1 MHGRLRCRRQ
11 LRLAAWA
18 YTLGCDPTGTLER
31 EARMDDITRRRFI
44 EAASLAAAVSPLAAA
59 AQNQDQAPAPTRATS
74 PRATSRARDLTDGE
88 LEAMFRR
95 CSNTG
100 KWGPNDELGT
110 LNFITPAK
118 RIAAAQ
124 LVKTGEVVSVGR
136 DLTTRQSKTNGQPVV
151 HVMMFSDANSPSCG
165 DYFTIAPHGMVVTHM
180 DALCHF
186 SWKDQFYNGRK
197 RSETLTA
204 SGAKWGSIYAQ
215 RQGIFTRG
223 VLLDVAAARRV
234 SWYKPDEYVTV
245 ADFEVAEKRQRVRVE
260 SGDAIFVRT
269 GMERMEAELGEQ
281 DIYPRAGLH
290 AECVE
295 WMHNRQ
301 VSVYGGDCI
310 EKLPY
315 PSESFTSA
323 VHMIV
328 LASMG
333 LPILDWPSLTE
344 LARTCE
350 RLGRWDYLLTTA
362 PLRLPGGTASPI
374 NPLCLF

>member
-1 MHGRLRCRRQ
+1 MI
-11 LRLAAWA
+11 
-18 YTLGCDPTGTLER
+18 E
-31 EARMDDITRRRFI
+31 ITRRRFI
-44 EAASLAAAVSPLAAA
+44 ETASLAAVASPIAAA
-59 AQNQDQAPAPTRATS
+59 AQSAGQAPAPTRTNAS
-74 PRATSRARDLTDGE
+74 RGTSRARDLTDAE
-88 LEAMFRR
+88 LEAMFHR

-100 KWGPNDELGT
+100 KWGANDELGT
-110 LNFITPAK
+110 LNYITPAK
-118 RIAAAQ
+118 RVAAAQ

-136 DLTTRQSKTNGQPVV
+136 DLSTRQSKTNGQPVV
-151 HVMMFSDANSPSCG
+151 HMMMFSAANSPSCG
-165 DYFTIAPHGMVVTHM
+165 DYFTIASHGMVVTHM

-186 SWKDQFYNGRK
+186 SWKDQLYNGRK
-197 RSETLTA
+197 RSETLTP
-204 SGAKWGSIYAQ
+204 SGARWGSIYAQ
-215 RQGIFTRG
+215 RQGIVTRG
-223 VLLDVAAARRV
+223 VLLDVAAARGV
-234 SWYKPDEYVTV
+234 TWYQPDEYVTV
-245 ADFEVAEKRQRVRVE
+245 ADLEAAEKRQRVRVE

-269 GMERMEAELGEQ
+269 GMERMETELGEQ
-281 DIYPRAGLH
+281 DVYPRAGLH

-333 LPILDWPSLTE
+333 LPILDWPALTE
-344 LARTCE
+344 LASTCE

-374 NPLCLF
+374 NPLAIF

>member
-1 MHGRLRCRRQ
+1 MQ
-11 LRLAAWA
+11 
-18 YTLGCDPTGTLER
+18 E
-31 EARMDDITRRRFI
+31 ITRRRFI
-44 EAASLAAAVSPLAAA
+44 EAASLAAAVPAVAAA
-59 AQNQDQAPAPTRATS
+59 AQSSSAAQSAGPTRAAA
-74 PRATSRARDLTDGE
+74 PRTTSRARDLTDAE

-100 KWGPNDELGT
+100 RWGANDELGT
-110 LNFITPAK
+110 LNYITPAK
-118 RIAAAQ
+118 RIAAAA
-124 LVKTGEVVSVGR
+124 LVKTGEVVSVAR
-136 DLTTRQSKTNGQPVV
+136 DLTTRQSKTNAQPVV
-151 HVMMFSDANSPSCG
+151 HTMAAIDPNGPAAVDS
-165 DYFTIAPHGMVVTHM
+165 FTIASHGMVVTHM

-197 RSETLTA
+197 RSETLSA
-204 SGAKWGSIYAQ
+204 SGATWGSIYAQ

-223 VLLDVAAARRV
+223 VLLDVAAARGVR
-234 SWYKPDEYVTV
+234 WYNPDEYVTV
-245 ADFEVAEKRQRVRVE
+245 ADFEAAEKRQRVRVG
-260 SGDAIFVRT
+260 SGDALFVRT
-269 GMERMEAELGEQ
+269 GMERMEAEQGEQ

-290 AECVE
+290 AECAE
-295 WMHNRQ
+295 WMHGRQ
-301 VSVYGGDCI
+301 ASVYGGDCI

-344 LARTCE
+344 LAATCE
-350 RLGRWDYLLTTA
+350 RLQRWDYLLTTA

-374 NPLCLF
+374 NPLCIF

>member
-1 MHGRLRCRRQ
+1 MI
-11 LRLAAWA
+11 
-18 YTLGCDPTGTLER
+18 E
-31 EARMDDITRRRFI
+31 ITRRRFI
-44 EAASLAAAVSPLAAA
+44 ETASLAAAAPPLAAA
-59 AQNQDQAPAPTRATS
+59 AQSAAQAPAPTRASS
-74 PRATSRARDLTDGE
+74 PRATSRARDLTDAE

-100 KWGPNDELGT
+100 KWGANDELGT
-110 LNFITPAK
+110 LNYITPAK
-118 RIAAAQ
+118 RVAAAQ
-124 LVKTGEVVSVGR
+124 LVKTGEVVSVAR
-136 DLTTRQSKTNGQPVV
+136 DLSTRQSKTNGQPVV
-151 HVMMFSDANSPSCG
+151 HMMMFSAANSPSCG
-165 DYFTIAPHGMVVTHM
+165 DYFTIASHGMVVTHM

-186 SWKDQFYNGRK
+186 SWKDQLYNGRK
-197 RSETLTA
+197 RSETLTP
-204 SGAKWGSIYAQ
+204 SGARWGSIYAQ
-215 RQGIFTRG
+215 KQGIVTRG
-223 VLLDVAAARRV
+223 VLLDVAAARGV
-234 SWYKPDEYVTV
+234 KWYEPDEYVTV
-245 ADFEVAEKRQRVRVE
+245 ADLEAAEKRQRVRVE

-269 GMERMEAELGEQ
+269 GMERMEMELGEQ

-290 AECVE
+290 AECAE

-333 LPILDWPSLTE
+333 LPILDWPALTE
-344 LARTCE
+344 LASTCE

-374 NPLCLF
+374 NPLAIF

>member
-1 MHGRLRCRRQ
+1 MN
-11 LRLAAWA
+11 
-18 YTLGCDPTGTLER
+18 E
-31 EARMDDITRRRFI
+31 MTRRKFI
-44 EAASLAAAVSPLAAA
+44 EAASLAAAVPPLAGG
-59 AQNQDQAPAPTRATS
+59 AQRGTQTPPAAPTRATAL
-74 PRATSRARDLTDGE
+74 RTTTRARDLTDAE

-95 CSNTG
+95 CSNAG
-100 KWGPNDELGT
+100 KWGANDELGT
-110 LNFITPAK
+110 LNYITPAK
-118 RIAAAQ
+118 RVAAAA
-124 LVKTGEVVSVGR
+124 LVKTGEVVSVAR
-136 DLTTRQSKTNGQPVV
+136 DLTTKASKTNGEPVV
-151 HVMMFSDANSPSCG
+151 HKMAAIDPNGPAATDSFS
-165 DYFTIAPHGMVVTHM
+165 IAAHGMVVTHM

-204 SGAKWGSIYAQ
+204 NGAQWGSIYAQ
-215 RQGIFTRG
+215 RHGIFTRG
-223 VLLDVAAARRV
+223 VLLDVAAARGVR
-234 SWYKPDEYVTV
+234 WYNSDEYVTV
-245 ADFEVAEKRQRVRVE
+245 ADFEAAEKRQRVRVG

-269 GMERMEAELGEQ
+269 GMERMEAEQGEQ

-290 AECVE
+290 ADCAE
-295 WMHNRQ
+295 WMHRRQ

-323 VHMIV
+323 IHMIV

-333 LPILDWPSLTE
+333 LPILDWPALTE
-344 LARTCE
+344 LAATCE
-350 RLGRWDYLLTTA
+350 RLQRWDYLLTTA

>member
-1 MHGRLRCRRQ
+1 MN
-11 LRLAAWA
+11 
-18 YTLGCDPTGTLER
+18 E
-31 EARMDDITRRRFI
+31 ISRRRFL
-44 EAASLAAAVSPLAAA
+44 ETASLAAAAAPLAAQTATRSA
-59 AQNQDQAPAPTRATS
+59 A
-74 PRATSRARDLTDGE
+74 PRATSRARDLTDAE

-110 LNFITPAK
+110 LNYITPAK
-118 RIAAAQ
+118 RIAAAR
-124 LVKTGEVVSVGR
+124 LVRTGEVVSAGR

-151 HVMMFSDANSPSCG
+151 HTMSVDANSVAATDS
-165 DYFTIAPHGMVVTHM
+165 FSIASHGMVVTHM

-186 SWKDQFYNGRK
+186 SWKDQLYNGRK
-197 RSETLTA
+197 RSETLTS
-204 SGAKWGSIYAQ
+204 SGARWGSIYAQ

-223 VLLDVAAARRV
+223 VLLDVAAARGV
-234 SWYKPDEYVTV
+234 NWYQPDEYVTV
-245 ADFEVAEKRQRVRVE
+245 ADFEAAEKRQGVRVA
-260 SGDAIFVRT
+260 SGDAIFLRT

-281 DIYPRAGLH
+281 DIYPRAGMH
-290 AECVE
+290 AECAE
-295 WMHNRQ
+295 WMHTRQ
-301 VSVYGGDCI
+301 VSLYGGDCI

-315 PSESFTSA
+315 PSESLTSA

-333 LPILDWPSLTE
+333 LPILDWPALTE

-350 RLGRWDYLLTTA
+350 RLKRWDYLLTTA

>member
-1 MHGRLRCRRQ
+1 MN
-11 LRLAAWA
+11 
-18 YTLGCDPTGTLER
+18 E
-31 EARMDDITRRRFI
+31 ITRRRFI
-44 EAASLAAAVSPLAAA
+44 ETASLAAAAPSFAAV
-59 AQNQDQAPAPTRATS
+59 AQNSGQAPGSSRETA
-74 PRATSRARDLTDGE
+74 PRATSRARDLTDSE

-95 CSNTG
+95 CSNAG

-110 LNFITPAK
+110 LNYITPAK

-124 LVKTGEVVSVGR
+124 LVKTGEVVSVAR
-136 DLTTRQSKTNGQPVV
+136 DLTTQKSKTNGQPVV
-151 HVMMFSDANSPSCG
+151 HVMSFTEAGPSSSDS
-165 DYFTIAPHGMVVTHM
+165 FTIAPHGMVVTHM

-197 RSETLTA
+197 RSETLTT

-223 VLLDVAAARRV
+223 VLLDVAAARGV
-234 SWYKPDEYVTV
+234 TWYKPDEYVTV
-245 ADFEVAEKRQRVRVE
+245 ADFEAAEKRQRLRVG

-269 GMERMEAELGEQ
+269 GMERMEMELGEQ

-323 VHMIV
+323 MHMIV

-333 LPILDWPSLTE
+333 LPILDWPALTE

-362 PLRLPGGTASPI
+362 PLRLPGGTSSPI
-374 NPLCLF
+374 NPLAIF

>member
-1 MHGRLRCRRQ
+1 MN
-11 LRLAAWA
+11 
-18 YTLGCDPTGTLER
+18 E
-31 EARMDDITRRRFI
+31 ISRRRFI
-44 EAASLAAAVSPLAAA
+44 EAASLAAAAPAVAAA
-59 AQNQDQAPAPTRATS
+59 AQNQSQTQPAGPARAAAN
-74 PRATSRARDLTDGE
+74 RATSRARDLTDAE

-95 CSNTG
+95 CSNAG
-100 KWGPNDELGT
+100 RWGANDEIGT
-110 LNFITPAK
+110 LNYITAAK
-118 RIAAAQ
+118 RVAAAK
-124 LVKTGEVVSVGR
+124 LVKTGDVVSVAR
-136 DLTTRQSKTNGQPVV
+136 DLTTRASKTNADPVV
-151 HVMMFSDANSPSCG
+151 HTMARIDPNGPAATDSFS
-165 DYFTIAPHGMVVTHM
+165 IASHGMVVTHM

-186 SWKDQFYNGRK
+186 SWRDQFYNGRK

-204 SGAKWGSIYAQ
+204 IGATWGSIYAQ

-223 VLLDVAAARRV
+223 VLLDVAAARGVR
-234 SWYKPDEYVTV
+234 WYNPDEYVTV
-245 ADFEVAEKRQRVRVE
+245 ADFEAAEKRQRVRVS

-290 AECVE
+290 AECAE
-295 WMHNRQ
+295 WMHDRQ

-333 LPILDWPSLTE
+333 LPILDWPALTG
-344 LARTCE
+344 LAATCE
-350 RLGRWDYLLTTA
+350 RLQRWDYLLTAA

>member
-1 MHGRLRCRRQ
+1 
-11 LRLAAWA
+11 
-18 YTLGCDPTGTLER
+18 
-31 EARMDDITRRRFI
+31 MDEITRRRFI
-44 EAASLAAAVSPLAAA
+44 ETASLAAAIPPLAAA
-59 AQNQDQAPAPTRATS
+59 AQTPAPTRATS
-74 PRATSRARDLTDGE
+74 SRATSRASDLTDTE

-100 KWGPNDELGT
+100 KWGANDELGT
-110 LNFITPAK
+110 LNYITPAR

-151 HVMMFSDANSPSCG
+151 HVMMFADANSPSCG

-204 SGAKWGSIYAQ
+204 SGAKWGSIHAQ

-223 VLLDVAAARRV
+223 VLLDVAAARGV

-245 ADFEVAEKRQRVRVE
+245 ADFEAAEKRQRVRVE

-344 LARTCE
+344 LASTCE

-374 NPLCLF
+374 NPLCIF

>member
-1 MHGRLRCRRQ
+1 MN
-11 LRLAAWA
+11 
-18 YTLGCDPTGTLER
+18 E
-31 EARMDDITRRRFI
+31 ITRRRFI
-44 EAASLAAAVSPLAAA
+44 EAASLAAAASPLAAT
-59 AQNQDQAPAPTRATS
+59 AQSRTQTPAPAPGRATAR
-74 PRATSRARDLTDGE
+74 RATSRARDLSDAE

-100 KWGPNDELGT
+100 RWGADDELGT
-110 LNFITPAK
+110 LNYITPTK
-118 RIAAAQ
+118 RVAAAA
-124 LVKTGEVVSVGR
+124 LVRTGEVVSVSR
-136 DLTTRQSKTNGQPVV
+136 DLTTRQSKSNAQPVV
-151 HVMMFSDANSPSCG
+151 HTIAFSDANSPSVV
-165 DYFTIAPHGMVVTHM
+165 DSFAIASHGMVVTHM

-223 VLLDVAAARRV
+223 VLLDVAAARGVR
-234 SWYKPDEYVTV
+234 WYNSDEYVTV
-245 ADFEVAEKRQRVRVE
+245 ADFEAAEQRQRVRVG

-269 GMERMEAELGEQ
+269 GMERMEAEQGEQ

-290 AECVE
+290 AECAE
-295 WMHNRQ
+295 WMHDRQ

-323 VHMIV
+323 IHMIV

-333 LPILDWPSLTE
+333 LPILDWPALTE
-344 LARTCE
+344 LAATCE
-350 RLGRWDYLLTTA
+350 RLRRWDYLLTTA

>member
-1 MHGRLRCRRQ
+1 V
-11 LRLAAWA
+11 AAQFDSEVR
-18 YTLGCDPTGTLER
+18 T
-31 EARMDDITRRRFI
+31 MDITRRRFI
-44 EAASLAAAVSPLAAA
+44 ETAGIAAAVPTLANGALAASQGA
-59 AQNQDQAPAPTRATS
+59 TRATA
-74 PRATSRARDLTDGE
+74 PRKTSRARDLTDAE
-88 LEAMFRR
+88 LEAMFHR

-100 KWGPNDELGT
+100 RWGPNDELGT
-110 LNFITPAK
+110 LNYITPQK
-118 RIAAAQ
+118 RIAAAA
-124 LVKTGEVVSVGR
+124 LVKLGEVVSVGR
-136 DLTTRQSKTNGQPVV
+136 DLSTKQSKTNGQPVV
-151 HVMMFSDANSPSCG
+151 HMMIYTDAKSPSCS

-186 SWKDQFYNGRK
+186 SWNDQFYNGRK
-197 RSETLTA
+197 RSESLTA
-204 SGAKWGSIYAQ
+204 SGSKWGSIHAQ

-223 VLLDVAAARRV
+223 VLLDVAAARGV
-234 SWYKPDEYVTV
+234 PWYNPDEYVTA
-245 ADFEVAEKRQRVRVE
+245 ADFEAAEKRQRVKVE

-295 WMHNRQ
+295 WMHDRQ

-333 LPILDWPSLTE
+333 LPILDWPALTE

-350 RLGRWDYLLTTA
+350 RLNRWDYLLTTA
-362 PLRLPGGTASPI
+362 PLRLPGGTSSPI
-374 NPLCLF
+374 NPLCIF

>member
-1 MHGRLRCRRQ
+1 
-11 LRLAAWA
+11 
-18 YTLGCDPTGTLER
+18 
-31 EARMDDITRRRFI
+31 MDDITRRRFI

-59 AQNQDQAPAPTRATS
+59 AQNREQAPAPTRATS
-74 PRATSRARDLTDGE
+74 PRATSRARDLTDAE

-100 KWGPNDELGT
+100 KWGTNDELGT
-110 LNFITPAK
+110 LNYITPAK

-223 VLLDVAAARRV
+223 VLLDVAAARGV
-234 SWYKPDEYVTV
+234 SWYRPDEYVTV
-245 ADFEVAEKRQRVRVE
+245 ADFEAAEKRQRVRVE

-269 GMERMEAELGEQ
+269 GMERMETELGEQ

>member
-1 MHGRLRCRRQ
+1 M
-11 LRLAAWA
+11 
-18 YTLGCDPTGTLER
+18 
-31 EARMDDITRRRFI
+31 
-44 EAASLAAAVSPLAAA
+44 EAASLVAAAPSLMTAAG
-59 AQNQDQAPAPTRATS
+59 APSQGTTRATA
-74 PRATSRARDLTDGE
+74 PRATTRARDLTDAE
-88 LEAMFRR
+88 LEAMFHR
-95 CSNTG
+95 CSNAG
-100 KWGPNDELGT
+100 RWGANDEIGT
-110 LNFITPAK
+110 LNYITAKK
-118 RIAAAQ
+118 RIASAG
-124 LVKTGEVVSVGR
+124 LVKTGDVVSVGR
-136 DLTTRQSKTNGQPVV
+136 DLSTIKTKTNGQPVA
-151 HVMMFSDANSPSCG
+151 HVMQVSANSPSSG
-165 DYFTIAPHGMVVTHM
+165 DSFTIYPHGMTVTHM

-186 SWKDQFYNGRK
+186 SWNDQFYNGRK
-197 RSETLTA
+197 RSLTLSA

-223 VLLDVAAARRV
+223 VLLDVAAARGV
-234 SWYKPDEYVTV
+234 TWYKPDEYVTV
-245 ADFEVAEKRQRVRVE
+245 ADFEAAEKKQHLRVE

-269 GMERMEAELGEQ
+269 GMERMEAEQGEQ

-295 WMHNRQ
+295 WMHKRQ

-323 VHMIV
+323 MHMIV

-350 RLGRWDYLLTTA
+350 RLNRWDYLLTTA
-362 PLRLPGGTASPI
+362 PLRLPGGTSSPI
-374 NPLCLF
+374 NPLCIF

>member
-1 MHGRLRCRRQ
+1 
-11 LRLAAWA
+11 
-18 YTLGCDPTGTLER
+18 
-31 EARMDDITRRRFI
+31 
-44 EAASLAAAVSPLAAA
+44 
-59 AQNQDQAPAPTRATS
+59 
-74 PRATSRARDLTDGE
+74 
-88 LEAMFRR
+88 
-95 CSNTG
+95 
-100 KWGPNDELGT
+100 
-110 LNFITPAK
+110 
-118 RIAAAQ
+118 
-124 LVKTGEVVSVGR
+124 
-136 DLTTRQSKTNGQPVV
+136 
-151 HVMMFSDANSPSCG
+151 
-165 DYFTIAPHGMVVTHM
+165 MVVTHM

-204 SGAKWGSIYAQ
+204 SGAKWGSIHAQ
-215 RQGIFTRG
+215 QQGIFTRG
-223 VLLDVAAARRV
+223 VLLDVAAARGV

-245 ADFEVAEKRQRVRVE
+245 ADFEAAEKRQRLRVE

-333 LPILDWPSLTE
+333 LPILDWPALTE
-344 LARTCE
+344 LAATCE

>member
-1 MHGRLRCRRQ
+1 MN
-11 LRLAAWA
+11 
-18 YTLGCDPTGTLER
+18 E
-31 EARMDDITRRRFI
+31 ISRRRFI
-44 EAASLAAAVSPLAAA
+44 EAASLAAAAPAVAAA
-59 AQNQDQAPAPTRATS
+59 AQTRGQTQPAGPTRAAAN
-74 PRATSRARDLTDGE
+74 RATSRARDLTDAE

-95 CSNTG
+95 CSNAG
-100 KWGPNDELGT
+100 RWGANDEIGT
-110 LNFITPAK
+110 LNYITAAK
-118 RIAAAQ
+118 RVAAAK
-124 LVKTGEVVSVGR
+124 LVKTGDVVSVAR
-136 DLTTRQSKTNGQPVV
+136 DLTTRASRTNADPVV
-151 HVMMFSDANSPSCG
+151 HTMARIDPNGPAATDSFS
-165 DYFTIAPHGMVVTHM
+165 IASHGMVVTHM

-186 SWKDQFYNGRK
+186 SWKDQFYNRRK

-223 VLLDVAAARRV
+223 VLLDVAAARGVR
-234 SWYKPDEYVTV
+234 WYNPDEYVTV
-245 ADFEVAEKRQRVRVE
+245 ADFEAAERRQRVRVS

-269 GMERMEAELGEQ
+269 GMERMEAEQGEQ

-290 AECVE
+290 AECAE
-295 WMHNRQ
+295 WMHDRQ

-333 LPILDWPSLTE
+333 LPILDWPALTE
-344 LARTCE
+344 LAATCE
-350 RLGRWDYLLTTA
+350 RLKRWDYLLTTA

>member
-1 MHGRLRCRRQ
+1 
-11 LRLAAWA
+11 
-18 YTLGCDPTGTLER
+18 
-31 EARMDDITRRRFI
+31 MDEITRRRFI
-44 EAASLAAAVSPLAAA
+44 EAASMVAAVPSLTAA
-59 AQNQDQAPAPTRATS
+59 AQNAGQPAPTRAS
-74 PRATSRARDLTDGE
+74 APRATSRARDLTDAE

-95 CSNTG
+95 CSNAG
-100 KWGPNDELGT
+100 KWGPDDELGT
-110 LNFITPAK
+110 LNYITPA
-118 RIAAAQ
+118 RRVAAAQ
-124 LVKTGEVVSVGR
+124 LVKTGDVVSVGR
-136 DLTTRQSKTNGQPVV
+136 DLTTRASKTNGQPLV
-151 HVMMFSDANSPSCG
+151 HTIAFSENSPSST
-165 DYFTIAPHGMVVTHM
+165 DSFTIAPHGMVVTHM

-186 SWKDQFYNGRK
+186 AWKDQFYNGRK
-197 RSETLTA
+197 RSETLTT
-204 SGAKWGSIYAQ
+204 SGARWGSIYAQ

-223 VLLDVAAARRV
+223 VLLDVAAARGV
-234 SWYKPDEYVTV
+234 TWYKPDEYVTV
-245 ADFEVAEKRQRVRVE
+245 ADFEAAEKRQRVRVGP
-260 SGDAIFVRT
+260 GDAIFVRT

-290 AECVE
+290 AECAE
-295 WMHNRQ
+295 WMHTRQ

-333 LPILDWPSLTE
+333 LPILDWPALTE
-344 LARTCE
+344 LAATCE

-362 PLRLPGGTASPI
+362 PLRIPGGTSSPI

>member
-1 MHGRLRCRRQ
+1 
-11 LRLAAWA
+11 
-18 YTLGCDPTGTLER
+18 
-31 EARMDDITRRRFI
+31 MDEITRRRFI
-44 EAASLAAAVSPLAAA
+44 ETAGLAAIVPPLAAA
-59 AQNQDQAPAPTRATS
+59 AQSAGPAPAPGPARATA
-74 PRATSRARDLTDGE
+74 PRATSRARDLTDTE

-110 LNFITPAK
+110 LNYITPAK

-136 DLTTRQSKTNGQPVV
+136 DLTTKQSKSNAQPVV
-151 HVMMFSDANSPSCG
+151 HVMMFSDASSPSCG

-204 SGAKWGSIYAQ
+204 SGAKWGSIHAQ
-215 RQGIFTRG
+215 QQGIFTRG
-223 VLLDVAAARRV
+223 VLLDVAAARGV

-245 ADFEVAEKRQRVRVE
+245 ADFEAAEKRERLRVE

-333 LPILDWPSLTE
+333 LPILDWPALTE
-344 LARTCE
+344 LAATCE
-350 RLGRWDYLLTTA
+350 RLSRWDYLLTTA

>member
-1 MHGRLRCRRQ
+1 
-11 LRLAAWA
+11 
-18 YTLGCDPTGTLER
+18 
-31 EARMDDITRRRFI
+31 MDDITRRRFI

-100 KWGPNDELGT
+100 KWGANDELGT
-110 LNFITPAK
+110 LNYITPAK

-295 WMHNRQ
+295 WMHNRE

>member
-1 MHGRLRCRRQ
+1 
-11 LRLAAWA
+11 
-18 YTLGCDPTGTLER
+18 
-31 EARMDDITRRRFI
+31 MDMTRRRFI
-44 EAASLAAAVSPLAAA
+44 EAAGIAAAVPTLATADVAA
-59 AQNQDQAPAPTRATS
+59 SQGATRATA
-74 PRATSRARDLTDGE
+74 PRQTSRARDLTDTE

-100 KWGPNDELGT
+100 RWGRDDELGT
-110 LNFITPAK
+110 LNYITPQK
-118 RIAAAQ
+118 RIAAAA
-124 LVKTGEVVSVGR
+124 LVKLGEVVSAGR
-136 DLTTRQSKTNGQPVV
+136 DLSTKQSKTNGQPVV
-151 HVMMFSDANSPSCG
+151 HMMIYSDAKSPSCS

-186 SWKDQFYNGRK
+186 SWNDEFYNGRK
-197 RSETLTA
+197 RSESLTA
-204 SGAKWGSIYAQ
+204 SGSKWGSIYAQ

-223 VLLDVAAARRV
+223 VLLDVAAARGV
-234 SWYKPDEYVTV
+234 PWYKPDEYVTA
-245 ADFEVAEKRQRVRVE
+245 ADFEAAEKRQRVKVE

-295 WMHNRQ
+295 WMHDRQ

-333 LPILDWPSLTE
+333 LPILDWPALTE

-350 RLGRWDYLLTTA
+350 RLNRWDYLLTTA
-362 PLRLPGGTASPI
+362 PLRLPGGTSSPI
-374 NPLCLF
+374 NPLCIF

>member
-1 MHGRLRCRRQ
+1 
-11 LRLAAWA
+11 
-18 YTLGCDPTGTLER
+18 
-31 EARMDDITRRRFI
+31 MDDITRRRFI

-59 AQNQDQAPAPTRATS
+59 AQNQGQAPAPTRATS
-74 PRATSRARDLTDGE
+74 PGATSRARDLPDGE

-110 LNFITPAK
+110 LNYITPAK

-204 SGAKWGSIYAQ
+204 SGAKLGSIYAQ

-223 VLLDVAAARRV
+223 VLLDVAAARGV

>member
-1 MHGRLRCRRQ
+1 MK
-11 LRLAAWA
+11 
-18 YTLGCDPTGTLER
+18 E
-31 EARMDDITRRRFI
+31 ITRRRFI
-44 EAASLAAAVSPLAAA
+44 EAASLAAAAPAVAAA
-59 AQNQDQAPAPTRATS
+59 AQNQGQTQPAEPIRAAAN
-74 PRATSRARDLTDGE
+74 RATSRARDLTDAE

-95 CSNTG
+95 CSNAG
-100 KWGPNDELGT
+100 KWGANDELGT
-110 LNFITPAK
+110 LNYITAAK
-118 RIAAAQ
+118 RIAAAK
-124 LVKTGEVVSVGR
+124 LVKTGDVVSVAR
-136 DLTTRQSKTNGQPVV
+136 DLTTRASKTNADPVV
-151 HVMMFSDANSPSCG
+151 HTMARIDPNGPAATDSFS
-165 DYFTIAPHGMVVTHM
+165 IASHGMVVTHM

-197 RSETLTA
+197 RSDTLTA
-204 SGAKWGSIYAQ
+204 SGATWGSIYAQ

-223 VLLDVAAARRV
+223 VLLDVAAARGVR
-234 SWYKPDEYVTV
+234 WYNPDEYVTV
-245 ADFEVAEKRQRVRVE
+245 ADFEAAEKRQRVRVS

-269 GMERMEAELGEQ
+269 GMERMEAELDEQ

-290 AECVE
+290 AECAE
-295 WMHNRQ
+295 WMHGRQ
-301 VSVYGGDCI
+301 ASVYGGDCI

-333 LPILDWPSLTE
+333 LPILDWPALTG
-344 LARTCE
+344 LAATCE
-350 RLGRWDYLLTTA
+350 RLQRWDYLLTAA

>member
-1 MHGRLRCRRQ
+1 MN
-11 LRLAAWA
+11 
-18 YTLGCDPTGTLER
+18 E
-31 EARMDDITRRRFI
+31 ITRRRFI
-44 EAASLAAAVSPLAAA
+44 EAASLAAVAPHFAATAEA
-59 AQNQDQAPAPTRATS
+59 AGQQGGGQAAPPAGPTREAAVRT
-74 PRATSRARDLTDGE
+74 TSRARDLTDAE

-110 LNFITPAK
+110 LNYITPA
-118 RIAAAQ
+118 RRVAAAR
-124 LVKTGEVVSVGR
+124 LVRTGEVVSVGR
-136 DLTTRQSKTNGQPVV
+136 DLSTRQSKTNGQPVV
-151 HVMMFSDANSPSCG
+151 HVMSVPAGPSAG
-165 DYFTIAPHGMVVTHM
+165 DSITIAPHGMIVTHM

-186 SWKDQFYNGRK
+186 SWKDQLYNGRK
-197 RSETLTA
+197 RSETL
-204 SGAKWGSIYAQ
+204 SENGARWGSIYAQ
-215 RQGIFTRG
+215 RHGIFTRG
-223 VLLDVAAARRV
+223 VLLDVAAARGIN
-234 SWYKPDEYVTV
+234 WYRPDEYVTA
-245 ADFEVAEKRQRVRVE
+245 ADFEAAEKRQGVKVA
-260 SGDAIFVRT
+260 SGDAIFLRT
-269 GMERMEAELGEQ
+269 GMERMEAEMGEQ
-281 DIYPRAGLH
+281 DIYPRAGMH
-290 AECVE
+290 AECAE

-323 VHMIV
+323 IHMIV

-350 RLGRWDYLLTTA
+350 RLKRWEFLLTTA
-362 PLRLPGGTASPI
+362 PLRLPGGTSSPI

>member
-1 MHGRLRCRRQ
+1 
-11 LRLAAWA
+11 
-18 YTLGCDPTGTLER
+18 
-31 EARMDDITRRRFI
+31 MDDITRRRFI

-59 AQNQDQAPAPTRATS
+59 AQNREQAPAPTRATS
-74 PRATSRARDLTDGE
+74 PRATSRARDLTDAE

-100 KWGPNDELGT
+100 KWGTNDELGT
-110 LNFITPAK
+110 LNYITPAK

-124 LVKTGEVVSVGR
+124 LVKVGEVVSVGR

-223 VLLDVAAARRV
+223 VLLDVAAARGV
-234 SWYKPDEYVTV
+234 SWYRPDEYVTV
-245 ADFEVAEKRQRVRVE
+245 ADFEAAEKRQRVRVE

-269 GMERMEAELGEQ
+269 GMERMETELGEQ